1 MSQNPTVLVIAPQ
14 LTDAA
19 AVTWP
24 EHDLIAPVSCSPAEQ
39 TRRPETGVGGRF
51 RLSLLAK
58 LPKTVLE
65 VWELS
70 LVPWAKKKGDIGKPR
85 LL

>member
-1 MSQNPTVLVIAPQ
+1 MSHNSTVLVIAPQ

-24 EHDLIAPVSCSPAEQ
+24 EHDLIAPDSRSPVEQ
-39 TRRPETGVGGRF
+39 TRQPETGVGGRF

-65 VWELS
+65 IWALS
-70 LVPWAKKKGDIGKPR
+70 LVPWAKKKGDTRKPR